1 MYSDDWSFYAAQ
13 MYPDATFYNL
23 SATAAPSPT
32 NSTSS
37 SHPAPPQNH
46 RQIQYTS
53 TLLKFPFPREFF
65 TCVVLRFPV
74 ASPDAA
80 LKNLVS
86 ESKRVLKPAGYLE
99 LSILDLDMMN
109 MGNRCRRAVR
119 GLKVQLN
126 VADPSISLASAS
138 DTALRL
144 LGKRG
149 FGDVKSCRVGVP
161 VASAIDKPKP
171 SSTAATPLSS
181 SPEKEISLPELL
193 RDSSSKGDEGITKMV
208 ARVGRWWWMRCYEM
222 AVLDNADAAAAV
234 NTASNRSIFADPK
247 VKEEC
252 EKWGTSFQLCVCY
265 AQKPVLGRRRTA
277 SV

>member
-1 MYSDDWSFYAAQ
+1 MVRPLAQYPEFLLTCLDDWSFYAAQ

-23 SATAAPSPT
+23 SKTPAPTPSA
-32 NSTSS
+32 SASS
-37 SHPAPPQNH
+37 SHPALPPNH

-80 LKNLVS
+80 LKNLIA

-109 MGNRCRRAVR
+109 MGNRCRRAIR

-149 FGDVKSCRVGVP
+149 FSDVKSCRVGVP
-161 VASAIDKPKP
+161 VASILTKPTA
-171 SSTAATPLSS
+171 SSDAAASLSS
-181 SPEKEISLPELL
+181 SPEKERFKL
-193 RDSSSKGDEGITKMV
+193 
-208 ARVGRWWWMRCYEM
+208 
-222 AVLDNADAAAAV
+222 
-234 NTASNRSIFADPK
+234 
-247 VKEEC
+247 
-252 EKWGTSFQLCVCY
+252 
-265 AQKPVLGRRRTA
+265 
-277 SV
+277 